1 MRAGGIGH
9 ALITPM
15 KTSGNPLASVVGEGV
30 ADAVR
35 EAPAQADLRRRPESG
50 LDFRTHLGRTS
61 TGATRV

>member
-1 MRAGGIGH
+1 M
-9 ALITPM
+9 
-15 KTSGNPLASVVGEGV
+15 ASVVGEGV

-35 EAPAQADLRRRPESG
+35 EDPPQADLRRRPESG

>member
-1 MRAGGIGH
+1 
-9 ALITPM
+9 M
-15 KTSGNPLASVVGEGV
+15 KTSGNPLASVVGKGV

-35 EAPAQADLRRRPESG
+35 ETPAQADLRRRPESG

>member
-1 MRAGGIGH
+1 
-9 ALITPM
+9 M
-15 KTSGNPLASVVGEGV
+15 KTSGNPLVSVVGEGV

-35 EAPAQADLRRRPESG
+35 EALAQADLRRRPESG